1 MSVIRWTIAG
11 VLFLALLLFS
21 LQNADLVTLHF
32 FDVGSFEAPL
42 IFLLLLAFAAGIA
55 LGLLASAVRIV
66 RLSREVARLRR
77 PAAAAV
83 PPAPAPHGA
92 VPAPPAAGPGF
103 ERLG

>member
-1 MSVIRWTIAG
+1 MTVIRWTVAG
-11 VLFLALLLFS
+11 ILFLVLLLFS
-21 LQNADLVTLHF
+21 LQNADLVTVRF
-32 FDVGSFEAPL
+32 FDVGAMEAPL
-42 IFLLLLAFAAGIA
+42 IFLLLLAFAAGVA

-77 PAAAAV
+77 AAPAPL

-92 VPAPPAAGPGF
+92 TPAAPVAGPGF